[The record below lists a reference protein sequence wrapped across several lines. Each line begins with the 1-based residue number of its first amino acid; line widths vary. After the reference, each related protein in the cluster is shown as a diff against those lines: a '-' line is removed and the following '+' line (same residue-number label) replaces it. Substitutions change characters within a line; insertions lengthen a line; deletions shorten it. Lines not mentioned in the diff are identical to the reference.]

1 MTRFEDV
8 KFPGKYNYRKSVL
21 RDVTDILD
29 HTLDMKRLSPT
40 KVRRYLEILIDYQD
54 FNPKAKCFYDR
65 ATNRKL
71 SYQFLAQIAHEYI
84 IEHIDEFEFAEV
96 KK

>member
-1 MTRFEDV
+1 MTCFEDV
-8 KFPGKYNYRKSVL
+8 KFQGKYNYRKSVIQE
-21 RDVTDILD
+21 VMSILD

-54 FNPKAKCFYDR
+54 FNPKSKCFYDKD
-65 ATNRKL
+65 TNKKL
-71 SYQFLAQIAHEYI
+71 SFQFLASVAHEYI